1 MEKAHSYSTLGFARA
16 FVYTS
21 VYIGDYVH
29 LAHGTVLF
37 KCVATAMNHMR
48 TASKPNPE
56 WNGYGKATRRTKS
69 HNHNL
74 INLIVLLSW
83 CVDSLER
90 MTHWVEWMCV
100 SDEQSVTCTEPA
112 KIAAVN
118 VNINVSG
125 GEHGKKARG
134 ERLRLRENA
143 FNGFSNPK
151 TFSRNDEENEICIK
165 LNQLNESAV
174 YFFSS
179 LVASIAPLTIWRWR
193 YSFHSNYGNDANL
206 RTRIAANP
214 E

>member
-1 MEKAHSYSTLGFARA
+1 MERYYSNALRQPWIICEPPQNQIRNGMDMAKPQDEQNHTIIILSILSFYW
-16 FVYTS
+16 V
-21 VYIGDYVH
+21 D
-29 LAHGTVLF
+29 VLIPW
-37 KCVATAMNHMR
+37 R
-48 TASKPNPE
+48 E
-56 WNGYGKATRRTKS
+56 WR
-69 HNHNL
+69 
-74 INLIVLLSW
+74 I
-83 CVDSLER
+83 
-90 MTHWVEWMCV
+90 EW